1 MATIAELLVKISGD
15 SAGLRKELDASQRQ
29 LKRTFGADAL
39 GASKALVGGVSLVA
53 AALGGVG
60 VAAVKMAADM
70 QQNRIAFTTMLG
82 SAAAAETML
91 SQLAAFAEKTPF
103 EFTGLVESSKKLL
116 AYGYSAQEII
126 PMLNNIGDAVAAVGG
141 SADVLDRVTLAFGQM
156 RAKGFVSGEEMRQ
169 LAEAGIPAWQML
181 AKVIGKDIPTTM
193 KLAEDKALNANAAI
207 AGMLEQMGTKYGG
220 MMEKQS
226 GTITGILS
234 NIKDKGGALMRQLG
248 DEIVESLDL
257 QTKLKGALS
266 FLDEFANKA
275 KTSGIKEA
283 FRDMLPPGME
293 TAIYAIAGAIT
304 FAMIPALE
312 SATIAAYKLVLAL
325 GPIAWIGAAVGI
337 VLSQLKDVAP
347 EARSEMDKLA
357 LSTAL
362 MGDEFDKM
370 ADAANNAAGEIVNLS
385 RAKLGL
391 GPNVGSP
398 EEYFAGTGLP
408 GGKPTNTGPIITGGG
423 GGKSGPD
430 PVKEAERISEAI
442 EREWAQTTKTELE
455 QLELWRVQQIEALD
469 KTAEANENY
478 ERDKE
483 RVAATYA
490 VRRQKNLQQE
500 SEKAIEIGKTIRDAW
515 QGVTYNS
522 NGLTGNQKELLDL
535 EKSHQDSI
543 NSISDKWDTL
553 AEKYKTSTQ
562 TEKDVYLQNLKA
574 RGVAY
579 QDLGNGEISFDQ
591 NKLAELAK
599 LNEQYYTDLQNR
611 HATCRDIQAEIDAA
625 YNANS
630 MTALQAALTE
640 ENALRL
646 NNYEAQKSMMETY
659 QEAFLAAHQTSAQLM
674 ANLYKGAFDSM
685 SSSISDLITG
695 AKTVGEAFAAMGQS
709 MLKVVADYV
718 AKWIAG
724 RVMMAIFG
732 KTSAQG
738 EATASSLLGAQVA
751 AAWAPAAAAV
761 SLATF
766 GANSAPAMAGIGA
779 TYGLTQGLSFLAN
792 GGLTTGPSL
801 AVIGEGKHDEAVLP
815 LSQAV
820 FKKLGD
826 GIAQS
831 GGGQTVVSPTFQISA
846 LDGKSFEYWLANGGG
861 KRIRKYLGGLA
872 ANFEVATI

>member
-15 SAGLRKELDASQRQ
+15 STGLRKELSASQRQ
-29 LKRTFGADAL
+29 LKRAFGPEAM
-39 GASKALVGGVSLVA
+39 GASKAIVGGFGIVA

-60 VAAVKMAADM
+60 VAAVKMSADL
-70 QQNRIAFTTMLG
+70 QQSKIAFTTMLG

-126 PMLNNIGDAVAAVGG
+126 PMLNSIGDAVAAVGG
-141 SADVLDRVTLAFGQM
+141 SAEVLDRVTLAFGQM

-181 AKVIGKDIPTTM
+181 AKTIGKTIPEAM
-193 KLAEDKALNANAAI
+193 KLAEDKALNADAAI
-207 AGMLEQMGTKYGG
+207 AGMLEQMSGKYGG
-220 MMEKQS
+220 MMVKQS
-226 GTITGILS
+226 NTVTGILS

-248 DEIVESLDL
+248 DEIVDALDL
-257 QTKLKGALS
+257 QTKLKSALS
-266 FLDEFANKA
+266 FLDEFASKA

-283 FRDMLPPGME
+283 FSEMLPPGLE
-293 TAIYAIAGAIT
+293 IGLYAVAGALT

-312 SATIAAYKLVLAL
+312 NAAIAAAKFVIAL
-325 GPIAWIGAAVGI
+325 GPIAWVGALVGI
-337 VLSQLKDVAP
+337 ALSQLKEVAP

-370 ADAANNAAGEIVNLS
+370 ADSANNAAGSLVNLS

-391 GPNVGSP
+391 GANVGSP

-408 GGKPTNTGPIITGGG
+408 GGKKVFTDPLITG

-430 PVKEAERISEAI
+430 PVKEAERVSEAI

-455 QLELWRVQQIEALD
+455 QLDLWRTQQIEALD

-483 RVAATYA
+483 RVAATYS
-490 VRRQKNLQQE
+490 VRRQKILEQE
-500 SEKAIEIGKTIRDAW
+500 AEKAREIGKTIRDAW
-515 QGVTYNS
+515 QGIVYNS
-522 NGLTGNQKELLDL
+522 NGLTGNKKELIEI
-535 EKSHQDSI
+535 EKAHQDSV
-543 NSISDKWDTL
+543 NSIGDKWDQL
-553 AEKYKTSTQ
+553 AEKYKTA
-562 TEKDVYLQNLKA
+562 TESEKAVYLKNLQE
-574 RGVAY
+574 RGIAY
-579 QDLGNGEISFDQ
+579 QDLGNGQISFESQ
-591 NKLAELAK
+591 KLLELQK
-599 LNEQYYTDLQNR
+599 LNDQYYADLELR
-611 HATCRDIQAEIDAA
+611 HKQCKDVQSDIDEA
-625 YNANS
+625 YRQNS
-630 MTALQAALTE
+630 MTKLQEALTA
-640 ENALRL
+640 ENAIRM
-646 NNYEAQKSMMETY
+646 NDYTAQQSMMQTY

-695 AKTVGEAFAAMGQS
+695 AKTVGEAFAAMGQA

-718 AKWIAG
+718 AKWLASKL
-724 RVMMAIFG
+724 MMAVFG
-732 KTSAQG
+732 KSTMAAETAAGVAAGSAM
-738 EATASSLLGAQVA
+738 A

-766 GANSAPAMAGIGA
+766 GANSAPAMAGIAA
-779 TYGLTQGLSFLAN
+779 TYGLTTGLAFLAN

-801 AVIGEGKHDEAVLP
+801 AVVGEGKYQEAVLP
-815 LSQAV
+815 LSQGV
-820 FKKLGD
+820 FDKLGD
-826 GIAQS
+826 GIAKS
-831 GGGQTVVSPTFQISA
+831 GGGQNVISPTFNIYA
-846 LDGKSFEYWLANGGG
+846 NDGKSTEYWLKNGGG
-861 KRIRKYLGGLA
+861 KMIRKYMSGLA
-872 ANFEVATI
+872 ANFEVVTP